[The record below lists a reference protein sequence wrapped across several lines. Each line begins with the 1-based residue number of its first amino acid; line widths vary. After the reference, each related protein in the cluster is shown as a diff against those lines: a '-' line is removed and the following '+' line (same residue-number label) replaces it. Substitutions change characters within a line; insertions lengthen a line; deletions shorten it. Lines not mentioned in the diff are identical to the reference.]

1 MVSIHDKALNFLEE
15 PLAKMVGNYQIIF
28 ADLYS
33 SMIKL
38 MKQFCTQSFLGILVH
53 NLLCI

>member
-28 ADLYS
+28 ADVYS

-38 MKQFCTQSFLGILVH
+38 MKQFLYPEFFGHTGT
-53 NLLCI
+53 